1 MNLVEFVRSLPR
13 DWATAP
19 IYAKGVV
26 MPNGREACG
35 KSPLGRASRE
45 DITPEATAGYIE
57 KAPETFQAV
66 GVYTGQRSGGL
77 VIFDVDLNLGSIQEK
92 WGADLAKAPQIRSPK
107 PNAAKFLFY
116 VPEDQWLNVA
126 DLSHAAAGHEGW
138 EVLWGRQG
146 LLFGAYK
153 DGGEYTFEGD
163 VNAIPDAPEWLL
175 ERMREQH
182 RKLNQRDTGRK
193 LKDTRYSNRSRE
205 EKIAIA
211 QSCLSV
217 IEPRGANSEQFWWEI
232 GAMIHSEL
240 PNEDGLKLWEEWS
253 RRDNEYAHDWDNG
266 KNPCADRW
274 ESGFRS
280 GGLGFG
286 SLIRQADLVDRD
298 RKRFQRDDLARLVAE
313 IEATPIKYKLEYLT
327 GQEVIDRALE
337 LENTFENPA
346 LLDQAKTQLALEAGR
361 AREGAAAIDKML
373 DAHLTFERNKEFRPR
388 DVQDLDDEGFDYL
401 IPGLIPKPWLL
412 LIHADGGTGKSA
424 MCQTL
429 CKHISQ
435 GKPFNVHGAH
445 VAVPKGRCL
454 WLNGDQ
460 SERIV
465 RRQFN
470 LIGVDRN
477 VDVVSEW
484 DMSWYARFRKLQG
497 GGGVNE
503 NGQSVPGVYDL
514 IVIDSLDGCNDSNP
528 YEENRREYAL
538 PLKKLARRNGVDFGA
553 CTIIVIH
560 HNNRNG
566 SFRGTSAIRAAVDET
581 WNMQRLENKDLAE
594 LGLRENTRMVTV
606 EKSRDDR
613 EGQTMA
619 FSLKSDYTYQIA
631 PMPKK
636 KENLNG
642 PTRQMLD
649 MLEEMRADRQPW
661 SIQAW
666 IDHVELGGEHK
677 KRAIKYALKKL
688 EGQQLIERCAP
699 PKDFKCKGRKP
710 IFWRALAVDVPGGFL
725 SRTRAHGVSVPG
737 DVKTETP
744 SAAVALND
752 KEDCQKS
759 LDCQKYVED
768 ETQKTNNESK
778 ESPGTLQGEGLLT
791 KAELLTKP
799 IVVKNPSS
807 ATDSSFDAFID
818 RHRVDDGL
826 PDSWTKWA

>member
-1 MNLVEFVRSLPR
+1 
-13 DWATAP
+13 
-19 IYAKGVV
+19 
-26 MPNGREACG
+26 
-35 KSPLGRASRE
+35 
-45 DITPEATAGYIE
+45 
-57 KAPETFQAV
+57 
-66 GVYTGQRSGGL
+66 
-77 VIFDVDLNLGSIQEK
+77 
-92 WGADLAKAPQIRSPK
+92 
-107 PNAAKFLFY
+107 
-116 VPEDQWLNVA
+116 
-126 DLSHAAAGHEGW
+126 
-138 EVLWGRQG
+138 
-146 LLFGAYK
+146 
-153 DGGEYTFEGD
+153 
-163 VNAIPDAPEWLL
+163 
-175 ERMREQH
+175 
-182 RKLNQRDTGRK
+182 
-193 LKDTRYSNRSRE
+193 
-205 EKIAIA
+205 
-211 QSCLSV
+211 
-217 IEPRGANSEQFWWEI
+217 
-232 GAMIHSEL
+232 
-240 PNEDGLKLWEEWS
+240 
-253 RRDNEYAHDWDNG
+253 
-266 KNPCADRW
+266 
-274 ESGFRS
+274 
-280 GGLGFG
+280 
-286 SLIRQADLVDRD
+286 LIRQADLVDPD
-298 RKRFQRDDLARLVAE
+298 RKRFQRDDIARLVAE

-636 KENLNG
+636 KKENLNG
-642 PTRQMLD
+642 PTQQMLD
-649 MLEEMRADRQPW
+649 MLKEMRADRQPW
-661 SIQAW
+661 SIQTW

-677 KRAIKYALKKL
+677 KRAIKYALEKL

-699 PKDFKCKGRKP
+699 PEDLKCKGRKP
-710 IFWRALAVDVPGGFL
+710 TFWRARAVDVPGGFL

-744 SAAVALND
+744 SAAAVLND

-768 ETQKTNNESK
+768 ETQKTNTESV
-778 ESPGTLQGEGLLT
+778 ESPGTPQGEGLLT